1 MPKVTAH
8 ADPAADYPAVLLAVD
23 AKLQLKSAQGARV
36 VAAGDFFQDLFTVDL
51 AADEIITA
59 IRFAPVRTAAYAK
72 LYQRAS
78 RFAIVGVAAALD
90 VTAGAIRAA
99 RIGLTGAVSHAVRL
113 PRKRLGRRRV
123 EWGRRP
129 LPSPCPHGQGVPGRC
144 HERSTVRRRPSSQR

>member
-1 MPKVTAH
+1 MNRRAPPGSYEFATH
-8 ADPAADYPAVLLAVD
+8 TLPPLAVD

-113 PRKRLGRRRV
+113 TAGEEALVGCEATVDAPVRWVPPAPVSRTSMPTSTRARPIVGR
-123 EWGRRP
+123 
-129 LPSPCPHGQGVPGRC
+129 
-144 HERSTVRRRPSSQR
+144 